1 MATTTNYGWTTPD
14 DTALVKDGASAI
26 RSLGTA
32 VDTTTKALNPSTTLG
47 DIEYRSSTANT
58 NTRLPIGSTGN
69 VLTVAGGVPT
79 WAAPAGGGATSYS
92 LINTG
97 GTSLS
102 GTTTTISSLS
112 GYNKLFI
119 LTTGVST
126 NASSP
131 NIDVRF
137 NSDSGANYSWYGG
150 FIRAQSSFT
159 TNSTVSASVQTNAT
173 SIGYMVLSDYSASQG
188 HGYMQI
194 DGANSSGIK
203 TITLGTGVF
212 SSSGTD
218 HRNQT
223 FGASYKGTSV
233 ISSISFIS
241 DSGSFD
247 NGTVYIYG
255 AN

>member
-1 MATTTNYGWTTPD
+1 MATTTNYSWSTPD

-32 VDTTTKALNPSTTLG
+32 IDTTTKNLNPSTTLG

-69 VLTVAGGVPT
+69 VLTVSGGVPT

-119 LTTGVST
+119 LATGVST
-126 NASSP
+126 DASSP
-131 NIDVRF
+131 NISIRF
-137 NSDSGANYSWYGG
+137 NSDTGNNYSFYGG
-150 FIRAQSSFT
+150 FIRATSSYSN
-159 TNSTVSASVQTNAT
+159 NSTISASVQTNISQLYIMT
-173 SIGYMVLSDYSASQG
+173 LSDNSASEG
-188 HGYMQI
+188 HGYIEI

-203 TITLGTGVF
+203 TVKLTSGVY
-212 SSSGTD
+212 SASGAD

-223 FGASYKGTSV
+223 FGGSYKGTSV

-241 DSGSFD
+241 DSGSYD
-247 NGTVYIYG
+247 AGTIYIYG

>member
-1 MATTTNYGWTTPD
+1 MATTTNYSWNTPD

-32 VDTTTKALNPSTTLG
+32 IDTTTKNLNPSTTLG

-58 NTRLPIGSTGN
+58 NTRLGIGGTGD

-79 WAAPAGGGATSYS
+79 WAAPAGGGATSYA

-102 GTTTTISSLS
+102 GTTTTITGLS

-119 LTTGVST
+119 LTDGVST
-126 NASSP
+126 GSSSSE
-131 NIDVRF
+131 IDLRF
-137 NSDSGANYSWYGG
+137 NSDTGNNYSFYGG
-150 FIRAQSSFT
+150 FIRATSSYSN
-159 TNSTVSASVQTNAT
+159 NSTISGSTLT
-173 SIGYMVLSDYSASQG
+173 DGSIIRYMVLSDYSACS
-188 HGYMQI
+188 GYGYIQI

-203 TITLGTGVF
+203 TVALASGVF
-212 SSSGTD
+212 SASGTD
-218 HRNQT
+218 HRNIT
-223 FGASYKGTSV
+223 FGGRYKGTSV

-241 DSGSFD
+241 GAGSFD
-247 NGTVYIYG
+247 AGTVYIFG